1 MGVPFENSDKPLIA
15 VVVSGDSSAAG
26 LDDAPDVGIM
36 ELLSPNC
43 TEKWN
48 HARQNADCAT

>member
-1 MGVPFENSDKPLIA
+1 MAFENSDKPLIA

-26 LDDAPDVGIM
+26 LDEATDVSLM